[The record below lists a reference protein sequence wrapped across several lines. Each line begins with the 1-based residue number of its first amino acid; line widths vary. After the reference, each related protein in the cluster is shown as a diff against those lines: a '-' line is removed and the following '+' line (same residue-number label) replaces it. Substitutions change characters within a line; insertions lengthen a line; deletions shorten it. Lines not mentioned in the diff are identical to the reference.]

1 LFARYQPRK
10 LAAEVLL
17 DSLSQVTGVAH
28 SYMWHPKGTRAMDVF
43 MPDGPDPFLV
53 TFGFPRR
60 DILCERAGAP
70 TLAQT
75 LHLMNGKTIQAKVEE
90 KDNILSAW
98 EKMPD
103 GDVVTALYE
112 RALARRPNERELGIG
127 MAYLA
132 SEKNRR
138 KALEG
143 LLWATL
149 VSKEFQLNY

>member
-1 LFARYQPRK
+1 
-10 LAAEVLL
+10 
-17 DSLSQVTGVAH
+17 
-28 SYMWHPKGTRAMDVF
+28 
-43 MPDGPDPFLV
+43 
-53 TFGFPRR
+53 
-60 DILCERAGAP
+60 
-70 TLAQT
+70 
-75 LHLMNGKTIQAKVEE
+75 MNGKTIQAKVEE